1 MGVDKIEFGAYLCP
15 YLLNKLKNLVHHRIK
30 TMTSIAFWTI
40 PKKLD
45 SRLSYKKHL
54 NLLS

>member
-1 MGVDKIEFGAYLCP
+1 MPLTEKILWEIA
-15 YLLNKLKNLVHHRIK
+15 KEIVKSQIK
-30 TMTSIAFWTI
+30 KGFKFINRDWTI